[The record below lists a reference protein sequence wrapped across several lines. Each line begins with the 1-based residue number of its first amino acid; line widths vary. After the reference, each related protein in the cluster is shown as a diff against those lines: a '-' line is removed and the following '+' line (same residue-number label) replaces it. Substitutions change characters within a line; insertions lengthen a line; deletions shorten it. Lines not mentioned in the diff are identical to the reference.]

1 MHNHQKQSL
10 QTIFLYFCKL
20 ISSSSNLLCP
30 LTFTSY
36 VQLIYIFLIYF
47 DKSIYFRCSLISV
60 FIYDD
65 LMNNAMFFDQGYNN
79 LQSLAYSHDFKHNIR
94 LHHQMSRLHV
104 NKGIL
109 QSQNINPMITR
120 NTNQNGF
127 YTFKK
132 LKTLFYIPSCW
143 ITYH

>member
-10 QTIFLYFCKL
+10 QTIFLCFCKL

-36 VQLIYIFLIYF
+36 VQLRI
-47 DKSIYFRCSLISV
+47 SIYFRCSLLSV
-60 FIYDD
+60 FIHDNI
-65 LMNNAMFFDQGYNN
+65 MNNAMFFDQGYNS

-104 NKGIL
+104 NKEIL
-109 QSQNINPMITR
+109 RAQNINPMITR
-120 NTNQNGF
+120 NTNQNVI

-132 LKTLFYIPSCW
+132 LKTLLYIPSCW

>member
-36 VQLIYIFLIYF
+36 VQLRI
-47 DKSIYFRCSLISV
+47 SIYFRCSLISV
-60 FIYDD
+60 FIYDNI
-65 LMNNAMFFDQGYNN
+65 MNNAMFFDQGYNN
-79 LQSLAYSHDFKHNIR
+79 VKSLASSNDFKHNIR

-104 NKGIL
+104 NKKIL
-109 QSQNINPMITR
+109 QSQNMNPTITR
-120 NTNQNGF
+120 NTNQNVI
-127 YTFKK
+127 YTFQQIENA
-132 LKTLFYIPSCW
+132 LVYTFRLDHLSLM
-143 ITYH
+143 

>member
-36 VQLIYIFLIYF
+36 VQLRI
-47 DKSIYFRCSLISV
+47 SIYFRCSLISV
-60 FIYDD
+60 FIYDNI
-65 LMNNAMFFDQGYNN
+65 MNNAMFFDQGYNN

-94 LHHQMSRLHV
+94 LHHQMSRLYVHEE
-104 NKGIL
+104 IL
-109 QSQNINPMITR
+109 RSQNINPMITR
-120 NTNQNGF
+120 NNNQNVI

-132 LKTLFYIPSCW
+132 LKTLLYIPSCW

>member
-36 VQLIYIFLIYF
+36 VQLRI
-47 DKSIYFRCSLISV
+47 SIYFRCSLISV
-60 FIYDD
+60 FIYDN
-65 LMNNAMFFDQGYNN
+65 LMNNAMLFDQGNNN

-104 NKGIL
+104 NKEIL
-109 QSQNINPMITR
+109 RSQNINPMITR
-120 NTNQNGF
+120 NTNQNVI

-132 LKTLFYIPSCW
+132 LKTLLYIPSFW